1 MHSSPHLFTAQ
12 DLLNLRGLNL
22 RCVNLRI
29 PNWRLRM
36 LVALLCFNCATTWA
50 YKVEKVC
57 SEAPATAAALAK
69 KTCKIVRVD
78 PSKEPAPKEEKKE
91 EKKKSGH

>member
-1 MHSSPHLFTAQ
+1 MPTSPWIDRVRQLPSLTLPSWAF
-12 DLLNLRGLNL
+12 L
-22 RCVNLRI
+22 
-29 PNWRLRM
+29 
-36 LVALLCFNCATTWA
+36 ALIAMAAWSAPPAWA

-57 SEAPATAAALAK
+57 TEQPATAAEPAK

-78 PSKEPAPKEEKKE
+78 PNKEGAAKEEKKE

>member
-1 MHSSPHLFTAQ
+1 MPSSRWIDRDRHIASLTLPAGII
-12 DLLNLRGLNL
+12 LLTVLA
-22 RCVNLRI
+22 C
-29 PNWRLRM
+29 
-36 LVALLCFNCATTWA
+36 CSATTAWA

-57 SEAPATAAALAK
+57 TEQPATAAEPAK

-78 PSKEPAPKEEKKE
+78 PNKEGAAKEEKKE

>member
-1 MHSSPHLFTAQ
+1 MDHQRHL
-12 DLLNLRGLNL
+12 
-22 RCVNLRI
+22 
-29 PNWRLRM
+29 PRLTLTSWAVLP
-36 LVALLCFNCATTWA
+36 LVALACWCTTPAWA

-57 SEAPATAAALAK
+57 TEKPATAAEPAK

-78 PSKEPAPKEEKKE
+78 PNKEGAAKEEKKE

>member
-1 MHSSPHLFTAQ
+1 MPFSRWIDRDRHLASLTLPAGILLLIVLSCGSVNTA
-12 DLLNLRGLNL
+12 
-22 RCVNLRI
+22 
-29 PNWRLRM
+29 
-36 LVALLCFNCATTWA
+36 WA

-57 SEAPATAAALAK
+57 TEAPATAAEPAK

-78 PSKEPAPKEEKKE
+78 PNKEAAPKEEKKE